1 MPRYG
6 NTTRVSW
13 LCVLEGLCVLER
25 VCVLEGCSACV
36 SWKGVLGRIFW
47 LCVLERLCIVEG
59 LCVLEVCSYCVSWK
73 DCESWKDALVNANY
87 SPCPAPTPCFHLDIS
102 CKSLLLPNY
111 TNKLLLTD
119 SNVYCSR
126 SIGLSQESMDQS
138 PSSKVNLKSKLK
150 SRSKDHHSRPA
161 VQDPTPKVMDPRDQ
175 GPRHISQDLL
185 SSLRSSQSTRPKV

>member
-1 MPRYG
+1 MQFQTFTWLYYLQFVLFPSSSKTPQTIIKGKKREHFCGWMAIPRYG

-13 LCVLEGLCVLER
+13 LCVLEGLCDLER

-102 CKSLLLPNY
+102 CKSLLLPKY

-126 SIGLSQESMDQS
+126 SIG
-138 PSSKVNLKSKLK
+138 
-150 SRSKDHHSRPA
+150 
-161 VQDPTPKVMDPRDQ
+161 
-175 GPRHISQDLL
+175 
-185 SSLRSSQSTRPKV
+185 